1 MLAIYR
7 HTASVRLKA
16 NYISQRIYR
25 EKVNKL
31 IRETN
36 TQESLLKRDGIIT
49 TICHR
54 RKRPRTKLFSWSVY
68 VVVMRNIVA
77 CHTRASE

>member
-7 HTASVRLKA
+7 YTASVRLKA

-25 EKVNKL
+25 EKVNRL

-54 RKRPRTKLFSWSVY
+54 RKLPRTKLIFVERVCSCDAKYYSLSCTS
-68 VVVMRNIVA
+68 I
-77 CHTRASE
+77 